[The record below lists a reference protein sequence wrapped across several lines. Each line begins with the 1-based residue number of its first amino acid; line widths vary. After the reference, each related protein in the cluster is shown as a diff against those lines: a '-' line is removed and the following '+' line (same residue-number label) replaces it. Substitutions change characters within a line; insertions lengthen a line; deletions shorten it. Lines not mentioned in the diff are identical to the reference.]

1 MATINVVRKRT
12 NTLDPQR
19 KFLFDYWMALAI
31 AGLIVVGVLIVY
43 STTFDLGWLAKDDP
57 TYYIKRQ
64 LGALALGLLGI
75 VLIMQFDYHALR
87 RITVPFLLI
96 TLVLLA
102 VTLVVAENIFG
113 ANRGLWEGSFQP
125 SELAKL
131 AAILYISHWL
141 YSKGDRIKKLTYGL
155 LPFSV
160 ITGVICALIVR
171 QPDLSTAILIALISF
186 TLFFVAGSDWKQF
199 ALVVLVAGAIFAL
212 LVMILPHAAQRVD
225 DFTATIRDPNQAS
238 WQVRQALVALARGG
252 LFGVG
257 LGESTQKFGALPFA
271 HTDGAFAILGE
282 ELGLTGSL
290 IVVSLLGFLTYR
302 GFRTATMARDSFG
315 FLLAVGVTS
324 WLAYQS
330 LINIAVITAVIPF
343 TGMPLPFLSYG
354 GSSLLVTL
362 LGLGVL
368 LNVSR
373 DAAISRRGRRAV
385 SE

>member
-1 MATINVVRKRT
+1 MATINVVRKRS
-12 NTLDPQR
+12 NALDPAR
-19 KFLFDYWMALAI
+19 KFMFDYWMALAI
-31 AGLIVVGVLIVY
+31 FGLIVVGVLIVY

-64 LGALALGLLGI
+64 LGALALGLAGI
-75 VLIMQFDYHALR
+75 VVLMQFDYHALR
-87 RITVPFLLI
+87 RVSVPFLII
-96 TLVLLA
+96 TLVLL
-102 VTLVVAENIFG
+102 VITLVASQTTFG
-113 ANRGLWEGSFQP
+113 ADRSLWQGSYQP

-131 AAILYISHWL
+131 AAILYIAHWL
-141 YSKGDRIKKLTYGL
+141 HSKGDRIKLLTYGL

-160 ITGVICALIVR
+160 ITGVICALIVQ
-171 QPDLSTAILIALISF
+171 QPDLSTAVLIALISF
-186 TLFFVAGSDWKQF
+186 TLFFVAGADWKQF
-199 ALVVLVAGAIFAL
+199 ALVLLVAGAIFAL
-212 LVMILPHAAQRVD
+212 LITILPHAAQRVD
-225 DFTATIRDPNQAS
+225 DFTATIRDPNQAT

-282 ELGLTGSL
+282 EMGLFGSL
-290 IVVSLLGFLTYR
+290 LVVGLLGFLTYR
-302 GFRTATMARDSFG
+302 GFRTATHARDTFG
-315 FLLAVGVTS
+315 FLLAIGVTC

-354 GSSLLVTL
+354 GSSLFVTL

-373 DAAISRRGRRAV
+373 DTAISRRDRRPV
-385 SE
+385 VD